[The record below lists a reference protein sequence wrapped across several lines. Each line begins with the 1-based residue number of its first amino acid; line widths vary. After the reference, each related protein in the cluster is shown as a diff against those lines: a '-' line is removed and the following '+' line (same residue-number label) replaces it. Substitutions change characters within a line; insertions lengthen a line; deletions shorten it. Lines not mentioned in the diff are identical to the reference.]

1 MYNYCNIIGVLKEV
15 KENSKSL
22 VLELTRE
29 FRNANGEFEK
39 YQIETYIGNL
49 YDFTKD
55 YLEESIGKKIV
66 IKGRI
71 EPQEDGK
78 CILIGER
85 IMGMQD

>member
-29 FRNANGEFEK
+29 FRNTNGEFEK
-39 YQIETYIGNL
+39 YQIETYVGNL
-49 YDFTKD
+49 YDYIKD
-55 YLEESIGKKIV
+55 FIDENIGKKIA

-78 CILIGER
+78 CIFVGER

>member
-15 KENSKSL
+15 KEKSRSL

-49 YDFTKD
+49 YDFAKD
-55 YLEESIGKKIV
+55 FIEESIGKKIV

-78 CILIGER
+78 CILVGER
-85 IMGMQD
+85 IMGM

>member
-15 KENSKSL
+15 KKESKSL

-29 FRNANGEFEK
+29 FKNANGEYEK
-39 YQIETYIGNL
+39 YQIETYLGNL
-49 YDFTKD
+49 YDFAKD
-55 YLEESIGKKIV
+55 FIEESIGKKLV

-78 CILIGER
+78 CIFVGER
-85 IMGMQD
+85 IIGM